1 MEKKFSLIAVEYVI
15 AFNHGIT
22 EDGKLLCTDCI
33 SELDLKK
40 CRFCGKFVKE
50 LVEEENKCSKCC
62 KEFKES
68 EVLFSTSGALQAL
81 SYNYSTYL
89 RSSLETTYGSSPA
102 QVYINT
108 TTTTAD

>member
-1 MEKKFSLIAVEYVI
+1 
-15 AFNHGIT
+15 
-22 EDGKLLCTDCI
+22 
-33 SELDLKK
+33 
-40 CRFCGKFVKE
+40 
-50 LVEEENKCSKCC
+50 